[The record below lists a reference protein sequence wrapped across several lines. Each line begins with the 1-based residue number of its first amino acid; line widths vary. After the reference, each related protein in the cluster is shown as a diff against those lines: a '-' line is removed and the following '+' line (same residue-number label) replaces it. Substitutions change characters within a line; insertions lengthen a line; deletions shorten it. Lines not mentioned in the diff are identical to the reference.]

1 MARLP
6 WREKRGH
13 WAKKVRENLRWGVGV
28 WGSHLF
34 GLNGHV
40 QPNRVWFSEP
50 WVINRVYNSTC
61 ILNRVSFWTRSLE
74 QGVNMEVNTSTC
86 VVWTSKNWKR
96 SVLIN
101 THFCMQVTQTSLRWP
116 LGCCQS
122 QWVFSKIIISILFD
136 KKWCKTIKISILFD
150 CWLQFKQKFKN

>member
-1 MARLP
+1 MGQLNFSLVMARLP

-13 WAKKVRENLRWGVGV
+13 WAKKVRENLRWGVGE

-50 WVINRVYNSTC
+50 WVINRVYNFTC

-86 VVWTSKNWKR
+86 VVRTSKNWKR

-101 THFCMQVTQTSLRWP
+101 NHFCTQVVAQTSLRWP

-122 QWVFSKIIISILFD
+122 QWKARLRGILFSR
-136 KKWCKTIKISILFD
+136 KL
-150 CWLQFKQKFKN
+150 

>member
-13 WAKKVRENLRWGVGV
+13 WAKKVRENLRWGMGE

-50 WVINRVYNSTC
+50 WVINRVYNFTC

-86 VVWTSKNWKR
+86 VVRTLKNWKR

-122 QWVFSKIIISILFD
+122 QWKARLREFYFLENYNIHFI
-136 KKWCKTIKISILFD
+136 W
-150 CWLQFKQKFKN
+150 QKML